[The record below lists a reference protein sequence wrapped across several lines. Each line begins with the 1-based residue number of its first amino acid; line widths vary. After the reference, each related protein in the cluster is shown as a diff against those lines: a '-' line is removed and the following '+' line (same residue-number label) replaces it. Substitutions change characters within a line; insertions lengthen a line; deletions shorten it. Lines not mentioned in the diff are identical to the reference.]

1 MNMRALM
8 GCSVIF
14 VLKMCEN
21 INALAIQPITNEAV
35 IAIEMLD
42 FQDPES

>member
-1 MNMRALM
+1 MRALM
-8 GCSVIF
+8 GCSAIF

-21 INALAIQPITNEAV
+21 INALAIHPITNEDV
-35 IAIEMLD
+35 IEIKMLI